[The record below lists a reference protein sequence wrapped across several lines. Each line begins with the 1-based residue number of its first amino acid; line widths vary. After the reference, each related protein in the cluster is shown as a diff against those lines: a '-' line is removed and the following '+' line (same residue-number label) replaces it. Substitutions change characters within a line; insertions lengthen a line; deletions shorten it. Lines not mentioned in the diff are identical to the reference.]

1 MIRPVSHPRRLRDR
15 RPLHQPGQS
24 IVEFAFVVPLLLLLV
39 FGLIDTSM
47 LLATNNMV
55 SYACRQAARL
65 VEQGNPD
72 STTLSATIDALKA
85 GGANPANLLKL
96 TIYRANSVDTAANT
110 QSGDNPNM
118 DYVYTFSGGTI
129 VSQTGAYTDTMRA
142 SADNFGVTLQY
153 RYTGITPFFSG
164 GFTFSDVTNTQIDP
178 SGNIYSIAT
187 PIPPPTFPPAPTQ
200 APPTP
205 RPTYTP
211 LPTYTQP
218 PTTPTAT
225 VPAPTLTAM
234 AQTAATQ
241 TAVAATAT
249 MIALS
254 ATPTT

>member
-1 MIRPVSHPRRLRDR
+1 MIRPVRHSGSRHGR
-15 RPLHQPGQS
+15 RPLHQAGQS
-24 IVEFAFVVPLLLLLV
+24 IIEFAFVVPLLLLLV
-39 FGLIDTSM
+39 FGMIDTGM

-65 VEQGNPD
+65 VEQGNSD

-85 GGANPANLLKL
+85 GGANPSNLLRL
-96 TIYRANSVDTAANT
+96 TIYRANSSDTAANT

-118 DYVYTFSGGTI
+118 DYVYTFSGGNL
-129 VSQTGAYTDTMRA
+129 VSQSGAYTETMRA
-142 SADNFGVTLQY
+142 SADNFGVTIQY
-153 RYTGITPFFSG
+153 RYTGMTPFFSG
-164 GFTFSDVTNTQIDP
+164 GFTFSDVTNAQIDP
-178 SGNIYSIAT
+178 SGNIYTVAT
-187 PIPPPTFPPAPTQ
+187 PIPPPTTPPQPTQ

-218 PTTPTAT
+218 PTTPTAM
-225 VPAPTLTAM
+225 VAPATQTAM

-241 TAVAATAT
+241 TAAAATAAA
-249 MIALS
+249 ALS